1 MLKNDIKNYLQYTIY
16 ETLSIY
22 SQWNIIHKS
31 LVERNYFWLE
41 QLNIRAKYVIFSD
54 KYIRFIRKNLKKN
67 GWVFGKNTVT
77 FWHNFAYT
85 VNSFVFIKYDNYG

>member
-31 LVERNYFWLE
+31 LVECNYFWLE

-54 KYIRFIRKNLKKN
+54 KYIRFIRKNLKKD
-67 GWVFGKNTVT
+67 GRVFGKNTVT

-85 VNSFVFIKYDNYG
+85 VNSFVFIKCDNYG